1 MVRGVARGHG
11 GAVAVESEPG
21 RGSCLEVWLPAAP
34 EAAAIAPAPTAA
46 APGAAN
52 GAGRTVL
59 VADDDDELR
68 LLVQRMFER
77 LGWHA
82 VGVADGA
89 AAVDA
94 LASAPERYALV
105 VLDWSMPV
113 MDGREALAA
122 IRHVAPDLPVF
133 MSSGHAAEALAAQV
147 AHLHP
152 TGFLVKPYRLA
163 ELRRVLAAWDPA
175 AL

>member
-1 MVRGVARGHG
+1 
-11 GAVAVESEPG
+11 SEPG
-21 RGSCLEVWLPAAP
+21 QGSCLEVWLPAT
-34 EAAAIAPAPTAA
+34 PTAA
-46 APGAAN
+46 ATAPSPVAAEPQQDN
-52 GAGRTVL
+52 GGGRQVL

-68 LLVQRMFER
+68 LLVLRMFER
-77 LGWHA
+77 LGWQA
-82 VGVADGA
+82 VGVANGA

-122 IRHVAPDLPVF
+122 IRHLSPDLPVF
-133 MSSGHAAEALAAQV
+133 MSSGHAADALAAQV

-163 ELRRVLAAWDPA
+163 ELRRVLAGWDA
-175 AL
+175 AAR